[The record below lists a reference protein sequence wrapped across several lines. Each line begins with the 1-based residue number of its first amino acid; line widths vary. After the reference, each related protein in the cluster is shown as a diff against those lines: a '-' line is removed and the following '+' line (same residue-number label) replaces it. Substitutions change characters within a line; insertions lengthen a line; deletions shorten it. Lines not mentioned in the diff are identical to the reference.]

1 VLFRI
6 TGGAFSP
13 FFYYPLH
20 GEFNPRA
27 FKPPGVCL
35 DSYPFFFVFIFT
47 LYVSWNN
54 IYSMD
59 SRSYKGMLGSL
70 EQEIMD
76 TLWSRGGMSGRA
88 VHEHIHESRPVA
100 ITTVL
105 TVMERLRK
113 KGLLKKAKDKGVF
126 IYEAAKTRDEFAR
139 GISNRLFKD
148 VLDIS
153 TGSATASFVDALA
166 EVDPD
171 ELKRLDMLIKKKKKE
186 LEKKG

>member
-1 VLFRI
+1 
-6 TGGAFSP
+6 
-13 FFYYPLH
+13 
-20 GEFNPRA
+20 
-27 FKPPGVCL
+27 
-35 DSYPFFFVFIFT
+35 
-47 LYVSWNN
+47 
-54 IYSMD
+54 MD
-59 SRSYKGMLGSL
+59 SKSYKGMLGSL

-76 TLWSRGGMSGRA
+76 TLWSRGGLSGRA
-88 VHEHIHESRPVA
+88 VHKYINDSRPVA

-113 KGLLKKAKDKGVF
+113 KGLLNKEKREGIF

-166 EVDPD
+166 EIDPN
-171 ELKRLDMLIKKKKKE
+171 ELKRLDMLIRKKKKE
-186 LEKKG
+186 LEERG